1 MDFLFLDS
9 LVEVVEYQME
19 EEEEEE
25 IKPTIENMFIN
36 FVENKDILLID
47 VGIDLIL
54 TFKQIPIQIM
64 FSHMDTSLIHNNSL
78 NQSLILLFQ
87 ISQTRHQLNHLFIT
101 IFNLL

>member
-54 TFKQIPIQIM
+54 TFKKYQ
-64 FSHMDTSLIHNNSL
+64 FK
-78 NQSLILLFQ
+78 
-87 ISQTRHQLNHLFIT
+87 
-101 IFNLL
+101 